1 MRNMINK
8 ILHVQE
14 IYSLLPSYGEKKKRY
29 IQITPGTSLKF
40 KIQNI
45 HYDYLPVDTSVV
57 AFVIYKAVVVLRK
70 AVVF

>member
-1 MRNMINK
+1 MINK

-14 IYSLLPSYGEKKKRY
+14 IYSLLPSYGEKKKKIHSNYTR
-29 IQITPGTSLKF
+29 TSLKF